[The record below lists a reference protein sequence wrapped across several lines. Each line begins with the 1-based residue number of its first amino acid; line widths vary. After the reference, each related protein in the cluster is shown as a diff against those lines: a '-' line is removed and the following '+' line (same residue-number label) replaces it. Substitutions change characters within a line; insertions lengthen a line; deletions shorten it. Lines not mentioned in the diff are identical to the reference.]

1 VTTGTTPLD
10 QDADDAKRPTTL
22 LLVYTWDILLAIGA
36 LIEVFAPFAGGVEVA
51 GKTVDTPLVVQIL
64 VALSNA
70 AFAGALILI
79 GTLLTRHDTWVRRA
93 QIVVLSMAG
102 GIRAVTFVIDSAT
115 GHTLDV
121 GGMLGILVILLID
134 VLAIYALTSA
144 RVVAWFRDPGPV
156 PAYIGALIAFW
167 AAVSVAFFALRSLS

>member
-1 VTTGTTPLD
+1 MIETRPALD
-10 QDADDAKRPTTL
+10 DRDDEKRPTTL

-51 GKTVDTPLVVQIL
+51 GRTVDTPLPVQIL

-79 GTLLTRHDTWVRRA
+79 GTLLTRHDSWVRRA
-93 QIVVLSMAG
+93 QIVVLTMAG
-102 GIRAVTFVIDSAT
+102 GIRAITFTIDSAT
-115 GHTLDV
+115 GRSLDL
-121 GGMLGILVILLID
+121 GGLLGIVAILLID
-134 VLAIYALTSA
+134 VVAIYALTSA

-156 PAYIGALIAFW
+156 PVYIGAMIAFW

>member
-1 VTTGTTPLD
+1 MSSGTAPID
-10 QDADDAKRPTTL
+10 HADDEARRPTAL

-93 QIVVLSMAG
+93 QIVMLSMAG
-102 GIRAVTFVIDSAT
+102 GIRAISFVIDSAT
-115 GHTLDV
+115 GHSLDV
-121 GGMLGILVILLID
+121 GGLLGILAIVLID
-134 VLAIYALTSA
+134 VLAVYALTSA

-156 PAYIGALIAFW
+156 PVYVGGLIAFW
-167 AAVSVAFFALRSLS
+167 AAVSVAFVALRSLS